1 MIEIVRSPAHL
12 VVQDGG
18 FSGQRHIG
26 LPRCGAMDSAAFAF
40 GNILVGNHPNE
51 PSLEWGLSTG
61 VVRFSQSTRIALTGA
76 QVHGRLGQRSLA
88 MNVEV
93 EVRAGTILEV
103 DRFITGR
110 FLYLSLFPA
119 LDVDPV
125 FGSKSTYVPG
135 RIGGFNGRR
144 LKTGDTIPQ
153 VKPGARESDAVTS
166 RPDYKHTRLRIVPG
180 PQHDVLNGHLLRYL
194 TEAEFVISRTSDRT
208 GYRLE
213 GPEIE
218 VSGFGQ
224 ILSEPACEGAIQV
237 TDAGTPI
244 ILMADGPT
252 IGGYNKIAVVTS
264 DDLPILAQKTPGE
277 KIRFVLTR
285 G

>member
-1 MIEIVRSPAHL
+1 MIEILKAPAHL

-18 FSGQRHIG
+18 FSGQRHMG
-26 LPRCGAMDSAAFAF
+26 LPRSGAMDSAALAF
-40 GNILVGNHPNE
+40 GNILVGNNPNE
-51 PSLEWGLSTG
+51 AGLEWGLSTG
-61 VVRFSQSTRIALTGA
+61 IVRFSASSRIALTGA
-76 QVHGRLGQRSLA
+76 HVHGRLGQRSLA
-88 MNVEV
+88 MNVEAEV
-93 EVRAGTILEV
+93 EAGTILEV

-119 LDVDPV
+119 LDIEAV

-135 RIGGFNGRR
+135 QIGGFNGRR
-144 LKTGDTIPQ
+144 LKTGDSIPQ
-153 VKPGARESDAVTS
+153 AKPGARQSDAVTS
-166 RPDYKHTRLRIVPG
+166 RPDYKQTRLRIVAG
-180 PQHDVLNGHLLRYL
+180 PQHDALNGRLLRYL
-194 TEAEFVISRTSDRT
+194 TESEFVISRTSDRT

-218 VSGFGQ
+218 VSGLGQ

-252 IGGYNKIAVVTS
+252 IGGYTKIAVVTG

-277 KIRFVLTR
+277 KLRFVLTR